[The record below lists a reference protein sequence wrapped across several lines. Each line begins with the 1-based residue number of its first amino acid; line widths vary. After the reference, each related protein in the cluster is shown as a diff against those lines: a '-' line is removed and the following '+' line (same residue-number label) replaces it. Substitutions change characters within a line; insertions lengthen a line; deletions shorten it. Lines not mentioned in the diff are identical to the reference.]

1 MTGPAVIRVLIV
13 EDFADDAELVA
24 QQLRRG
30 GMALT
35 YERVETAGE
44 MAEAL
49 RSHPPDLVISDCKMP
64 EFDAEEALHVLRE
77 SGLEV
82 PFIVVSG
89 QVGEEA
95 AADLMRG
102 GARDFVLKDDLT
114 RLVVAVERELRET
127 AERQARERARE
138 ELERQLHQAERLD
151 SLGQLAGGIAH
162 DFNNLIGV
170 IKGCAELAL
179 GELSDGH
186 PAHADV
192 VSIGEA
198 ADQAASLTSQ
208 LLIFSQL
215 QPSRPEVLGC
225 NEVIE
230 DTARLLQR
238 ALGED
243 IELITRLEPDLDA
256 VTIERGRLQQVIMNL
271 AVNARSA
278 MPDGGRLIIQTAPAN
293 DHRQHEPP
301 RPGAVSRW
309 VRLTCTD
316 TGCGMSQEVA
326 ARAFEPFYS
335 TKGAGG
341 SGLGLATVYGVVK
354 DARGDITLWS
364 EPGTGTRID
373 IYLPSAGRLHARPGA
388 GGSEPPRAG
397 GQAGRILVVEDN
409 PQIGDVAQRIL
420 TIAGYQVT
428 VRTSR
433 HEALRVAA
441 DEGTGLDLLLTDLVM
456 PGISAREFIDTVWR
470 SRPGLPVLLMSG
482 YAPSRGDLPALDLP
496 LVAKPF
502 DAATLLRKVR
512 AVLAASLTNPAAPPG

>member
-1 MTGPAVIRVLIV
+1 MNRPGVTRVLIV

-24 QQLRRG
+24 QRLRKG
-30 GMALT
+30 GMPMT
-35 YERVETAGE
+35 YERVDTAGQ
-44 MAEAL
+44 MSDAL
-49 RSHPPDLVISDCKMP
+49 RSRPPDLVISDCKMP
-64 EFDAEEALHVLRE
+64 EFDAEEALHVLRG
-77 SGLEV
+77 SGLDV

-95 AADLMRG
+95 AADLMRA

-114 RLVVAVERELRET
+114 RLVVAVERELRE
-127 AERQARERARE
+127 ADERRQRERDRE

-179 GELSDGH
+179 GELPAGH
-186 PAHADV
+186 PCHADM

-198 ADQAASLTSQ
+198 ADQAATLTSQ

-215 QPSRPEVLGC
+215 QPSRPEVLDC
-225 NEVIE
+225 NAVIE
-230 DTARLLQR
+230 ETARLLQR

-243 IELITRLEPDLDA
+243 VELVTRLEPGIDA

-278 MPDGGRLIIQTAPAN
+278 MPEGGRLIIATGSAN
-293 DHRQHEPP
+293 DHRRHENQAAGQP
-301 RPGAVSRW
+301 RW
-309 VRLTCTD
+309 VRLTFTD
-316 TGCGMSQEVA
+316 TGSGMPPEVA
-326 ARAFEPFYS
+326 GRAFEPFFT

-354 DARGDITLWS
+354 DAKGDVTLWS

-373 IYLPSAGRLHARPGA
+373 IYLPSAGSLHGKQVA
-388 GGSEPPRAG
+388 GTNEPPRVHGHAE
-397 GQAGRILVVEDN
+397 RILVVEDN
-409 PQIGDVAQRIL
+409 AQIGEVARRIL

-428 VRTSR
+428 VSTTR
-433 HEALRVAA
+433 EDALRIAT
-441 DEGTGLDLLLTDLVM
+441 DTGTDLDMVLTDLVM
-456 PGISAREFIDTVWR
+456 PGISAREFIDSVWR
-470 SRPGLPVLLMSG
+470 ARPALPVLLMSG
-482 YAPSRGDLPALDLP
+482 YAAGQAQGDLPALDLP

-502 DAATLLRKVR
+502 DATTLLRKVR
-512 AVLAASLTNPAAPPG
+512 AVLTAT

>member
-1 MTGPAVIRVLIV
+1 MSGRTIIRVLIA
-13 EDFADDAELVA
+13 EDFADDAELIA

-35 YERVETAGE
+35 YERVETAGD
-44 MAEAL
+44 MAQAL
-49 RSHPPDLVISDCKMP
+49 HSRPPDLVISDCKMP
-64 EFDAEEALHVLRE
+64 EFNAAEALQVLAD
-77 SGLEV
+77 SGLDV
-82 PFIVVSG
+82 PLIVVSG

-102 GARDFVLKDDLT
+102 GARDFVLKDDLA
-114 RLVVAVERELRET
+114 RLVVAVERELREVGQ
-127 AERQARERARE
+127 RRERDRSRG

-179 GELSDGH
+179 GELPDDH

-198 ADQAASLTSQ
+198 ADQAATLTSQ

-215 QPSRPEVLGC
+215 QPSRPEVLDC
-225 NEVIE
+225 NAVIE
-230 DTARLLQR
+230 DTARLLHR

-243 IELITRLEPDLDA
+243 IELITRLEPELEA

-278 MPDGGRLIIQTAPAN
+278 MPDGGRLIIATAAAR
-293 DHRQHEPP
+293 DHRADEPLKA
-301 RPGAVSRW
+301 RDSLGW

-316 TGCGMSQEVA
+316 TGCGMSKEVA
-326 ARAFEPFYS
+326 QRAFEPFFT

-354 DARGDITLWS
+354 DARGDIAVWS

-373 IYLPSAGRLHARPGA
+373 IYLPSAGPLRVKP
-388 GGSEPPRAG
+388 GSEGSEAPRIHGHAE
-397 GQAGRILVVEDN
+397 RILVVEDN
-409 PQIGDVAQRIL
+409 HQIGEVVRRIL
-420 TIAGYQVT
+420 TNAGYQVT
-428 VRTSR
+428 VATSR
-433 HEALRVAA
+433 DDALRVTGDACN
-441 DEGTGLDLLLTDLVM
+441 GLDMLLTDLVM
-456 PGISAREFIDTVWR
+456 PGMSAREFIDTVWR
-470 SRPGLPVLLMSG
+470 SRPVLPVLLMSG
-482 YAPSRGDLPALDLP
+482 YAAGRATGDLSPLQLP

-502 DAATLLRKVR
+502 DAATLLGKVR
-512 AVLAASLTNPAAPPG
+512 AVLTAAG